1 MKYPVSAGL
10 MSGLPVAAA
19 GLIVAGDAFAIVVE
33 RACPI
38 AN

>member
-19 GLIVAGDAFAIVVE
+19 GLILAGHAFAIVE